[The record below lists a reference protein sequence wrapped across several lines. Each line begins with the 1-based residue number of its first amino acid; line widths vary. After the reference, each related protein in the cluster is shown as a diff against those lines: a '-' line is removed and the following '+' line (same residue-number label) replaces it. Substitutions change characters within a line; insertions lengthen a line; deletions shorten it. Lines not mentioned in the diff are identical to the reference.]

1 MSDYDGVI
9 GELRPHLREY
19 IESQGVIIDN
29 KGFFN
34 CIHPDHPDKHPS
46 CSLNKGNAG
55 YEDQVFHCFSGN
67 HSGNIFTAAHWLEGM
82 SIHDSEFWTVTVAE
96 LCKRFGIE
104 YKPIELSEDKKR
116 EYQDLKAIKDA
127 VDIISSMTWTNHLKN
142 TLNDSHVGVRHLL
155 DRGITKETIR
165 KFNIGVITSFTEYQ
179 KRMSDL
185 GWKNPDHLQ
194 ALGLLR
200 KDIFRRNG
208 FILPIY
214 NIKGRPVGFVTR
226 NTNHTDGDKESHKYI
241 NSSNSKYY
249 SKGEILYNYNN
260 VLKEPGPL
268 YIVEGYIDAAYLHQ
282 CGMKKVAAIGATVI
296 TENHAEM
303 LHDNETDICIA
314 LDGDAGG
321 HAGVDISL
329 ERLCEYKKFN
339 IRIVDMPHSYDPDT
353 YVREKGL
360 DSFLTLDTMS
370 PFRWSLSKANYS
382 EDLMVV
388 AEKAVPIIAA
398 ERSSIG
404 RLRMIQELSNFT
416 SVPVEDIRRDVERM
430 YEKEQEAYI
439 SDLRDL
445 NEKVVSQLNRKKI
458 VDTVGVLRKAHSRLT
473 VIQNK
478 YNESTDL
485 QTEYLNRV
493 QTLDQRI
500 RNNEYEYGLL
510 SPGFSRFQ
518 KTLDGVP
525 HWANLILI
533 AGKASSGK
541 TAMVT
546 ALSLDLIKHNEDLA
560 IFMMSI
566 DDPTELMLQKIAAV
580 HAGISPTEIKRYNH
594 LDAEKRSKYEEAMHF
609 IKRISDRYI
618 IVDAKQG
625 TTVDDLEN
633 NVNYFCKNFPDK
645 KKLFILD
652 NFHKLDLKVAGTQSR
667 TTDGQIE
674 SSGRIKDMT
683 TTNDIPIICTVELR
697 KLEGEFKRPTRN
709 DMYGAAKLDYDADVV
724 CLLHNDKQVKEAA
737 GQRSQLVHNK
747 NVDDINVE
755 MPYVE
760 LNIAKNKLNGAQNY
774 IPYKYNS
781 YNMQFDES
789 TKDEW
794 ETVRNRELK
803 SSKNTLNFS
812 TN

>member
-1 MSDYDGVI
+1 MSDYNGVI
-9 GELRPHLREY
+9 GELKTKLRQY
-19 IESQGVIIDN
+19 LESQGVLIN
-29 KGFFN
+29 GQGFFN

-46 CSLNKGNAG
+46 CSINKGNAG
-55 YEDQVFHCFSGN
+55 FEDQVFHCFSCN
-67 HSGNIFTAAHWLEGM
+67 RAGNIFNAVHWIEDM
-82 SIHDSEFWTVTVAE
+82 PIHDSEFWTVTVAE
-96 LCKRFGIE
+96 LCKRFDIE

-116 EYQDLKAIKDA
+116 EYQDLRAIKDA
-127 VDIISSMTWTNHLKN
+127 VSVISSMSWKDPLKSE
-142 TLNDSHVGVRHLL
+142 LNSEHVGISHLL
-155 DRGITKETIR
+155 ERGITKDTIR
-165 KFNIGVITSFTEYQ
+165 KFNVGVITSFNDYQ
-179 KRMSDL
+179 RQMNDL

-200 KDIFRRNG
+200 KDIFRKNG

-214 NIKGRPVGFVTR
+214 NVKSRAVGFVTR
-226 NTNHTDGDKESHKYI
+226 NTSYTDGDKESHKYI

-260 VLKEPGPL
+260 VVKEPGPL
-268 YIVEGYIDAAYLHQ
+268 YIVEGYLDAAYLHQ
-282 CGMKKVAAIGATVI
+282 CGMKKVAAIGATVV

-303 LHDNETDICIA
+303 LHDNETDIYLA

-339 IRIVDMPHSYDPDT
+339 IKIVDMPHGYDPDT
-353 YVREKGL
+353 QVRENGL
-360 DSFLTLDTMS
+360 ESFLTLDTMS
-370 PFRWSLSKANYS
+370 PFRWSLSKADYS
-382 EDLMVV
+382 DDLMVV

-398 ERSSIG
+398 ERSSIT

-416 SVPVEDIRRDVERM
+416 AVPVEDIRRDVERSFQR
-430 YEKEQEAYI
+430 EQEEYI

-445 NEKVVSQLNRKKI
+445 NEKVVTQLNRKKT
-458 VDTVGVLRKAHSRLT
+458 VDTVGIVRKAYNRLT

-485 QTEYLNRV
+485 QTEYLTRV

-510 SPGFSRFQ
+510 SPNFSRLQ

-541 TAMVT
+541 TALVT
-546 ALSLDLIKHNEDLA
+546 ALSLDLIKNNDDLA

-580 HAGISPTEIKRYNH
+580 HAGIAPSEIKRYNH
-594 LDAEKRSKYEEAMHF
+594 LNAEKRAKYEEAMHF

-652 NFHKLDLKVAGTQSR
+652 NFHNLDLKVSGTQSR

-674 SSGRIKDMT
+674 SSGRIKDLT

-724 CLLHNDKQVKEAA
+724 CLMHNDKQVKEAA
-737 GQRSQLVHNK
+737 GKQSQLVHYK
-747 NVDDINVE
+747 NIDDVAIE

-760 LNIAKNKLNGAQNY
+760 INIAKNKINGTQNY
-774 IPYKYNS
+774 LAYKYNS
-781 YNMQFDES
+781 NSMRFAES

-794 ETVRNRELK
+794 VAVRNKEK
-803 SSKNTLNFS
+803 SSNKDTMNFS
-812 TN
+812 GR